1 MSLFES
7 RPSLERGPS
16 GELQARA
23 EMIDRACR
31 NVADALQM
39 STDTAPAPGI
49 GTVIT
54 PEVAPDIS
62 GIGHTESTPDNV
74 TNLRAFASSSAQ
86 SIEAAQQRIV
96 DVQEAA

>member
-7 RPSLERGPS
+7 HPSPEKGPS
-16 GELQARA
+16 GELQTRA

-31 NVADALQM
+31 NVADALKM
-39 STDTAPAPGI
+39 STETAPEI

-62 GIGHTESTPDNV
+62 GIGHTEHTPDNV
-74 TNLRAFASSSAQ
+74 TNFRAVASSTAQ
-86 SIEAAQQRIV
+86 STEAAQQRIV
-96 DVQEAA
+96 DAQEAA